1 MTIQVTMTFKTPQ
14 EVIDF
19 FGRDAVPTGTPV
31 SVSKPAETAAPA
43 ATTPP
48 ATPEAKTPAPA
59 ASATKATAGKGKPP
73 AASPAPAPAPA
84 PAESAASTSL
94 ASKSYP
100 ETGIGDLI
108 NGYLRKDAVK
118 NRPTLVA
125 ALAAL
130 GGAKS
135 GLEIKPEYYDAAHAA
150 FKALNDGADPAL
162 VLAGLSGDESMG

>member
-1 MTIQVTMTFKTPQ
+1 MTIQVTLNFSTPGEAAAALTLLAGGAAQ
-14 EVIDF
+14 
-19 FGRDAVPTGTPV
+19 ATSPTPK
-31 SVSKPAETAAPA
+31 SAETAAPA
-43 ATTPP
+43 GTSQP
-48 ATPEAKTPAPA
+48 ATPEVKTPPPA
-59 ASATKATAGKGKPP
+59 ASATKATAGKGKTPAEKPAPPP
-73 AASPAPAPAPA
+73 AEP
-84 PAESAASTSL
+84 AASTSL
-94 ASKSYP
+94 AGKSYP

-150 FKALNDGADPAL
+150 FKALNDGADPAA
-162 VLAGLSGDESMG
+162 VLAGLSGEESMG

>member
-1 MTIQVTMTFKTPQ
+1 MTIQVTLSF
-14 EVIDF
+14 
-19 FGRDAVPTGTPV
+19 GTPGEAAAAMLLLV
-31 SVSKPAETAAPA
+31 GGVAQAASPAPKPAETAAPA

-48 ATPEAKTPAPA
+48 ATQEVKTPAPA
-59 ASATKATAGKGKPP
+59 ASATKATAGKAKPQAEKPAPPP
-73 AASPAPAPAPA
+73 AEP
-84 PAESAASTSL
+84 ASTSL

-118 NRPTLVA
+118 HRPTLVA

-150 FKALNDGADPAL
+150 FKALNDGADPAA
-162 VLAGLSGDESMG
+162 VLAGLSGEENMG

>member
-1 MTIQVTMTFKTPQ
+1 MTIQVTLTF
-14 EVIDF
+14 
-19 FGRDAVPTGTPV
+19 GTPGEAAAAILLLAAGV
-31 SVSKPAETAAPA
+31 APAASPASKPAETAAPT

-48 ATPEAKTPAPA
+48 ATPEAKTSAPV
-59 ASATKATAGKGKPP
+59 ASATKATAGKAKPP
-73 AASPAPAPAPA
+73 AASPAPAPAETNA
-84 PAESAASTSL
+84 SL
-94 ASKSYP
+94 AGKSYP

-135 GLEIKPEYYDAAHAA
+135 GLEIKPEYYDAAYAA
-150 FKALNDGADPAL
+150 FKALNDGADPTA

>member
-1 MTIQVTMTFKTPQ
+1 MTIQVTLTF
-14 EVIDF
+14 
-19 FGRDAVPTGTPV
+19 GTPGEAAAALTLLAGGAAQAA
-31 SVSKPAETAAPA
+31 SLAPKPAETAALA
-43 ATTPP
+43 ATSQP
-48 ATPEAKTPAPA
+48 ATQEAKTPAPA
-59 ASATKATAGKGKPP
+59 ASGTKATAGKAKTP
-73 AASPAPAPAPA
+73 AASPAPAPAEP
-84 PAESAASTSL
+84 AASTSL
-94 ASKSYP
+94 AGKSYP

-135 GLEIKPEYYDAAHAA
+135 GLEIKAEYYDAAHAA
-150 FKALNDGADPAL
+150 FKALNDGADPAA